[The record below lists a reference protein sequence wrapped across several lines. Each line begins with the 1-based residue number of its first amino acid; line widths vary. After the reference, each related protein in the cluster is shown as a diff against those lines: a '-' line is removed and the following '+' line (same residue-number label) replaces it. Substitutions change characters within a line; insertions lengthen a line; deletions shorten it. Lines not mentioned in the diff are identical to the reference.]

1 MKIVISTPNINLN
14 ISKVVGTLK
23 KLNYLD
29 TFWTTFYFPFNSK
42 FLKKR
47 YYREIKYKFVKF
59 NLFKEIMRKICI
71 ILKLKMKRAFTISM
85 VKVLSNH

>member
-29 TFWTTFYFPFNSK
+29 TFWTTFYFPFN
-42 FLKKR
+42 
-47 YYREIKYKFVKF
+47 
-59 NLFKEIMRKICI
+59 
-71 ILKLKMKRAFTISM
+71 
-85 VKVLSNH
+85 